1 MDISSPFCLGGC
13 TCDVQG
19 LKEGKKRRERAFLP
33 YPGFRSFNTRSLEEI
48 PIACQVNSLLAK
60 IVDSSSI
67 NAVNFSS
74 ARTTKRLPLSRC
86 ASATKIVRPLE
97 STVETQPHDQPDALS
112 LSAMISQY
120 LMRAREAASSDF
132 GAFCTTFG

>member
-1 MDISSPFCLGGC
+1 MDISSPFSLGGC
-13 TCDVQG
+13 PCDFQG

-48 PIACQVNSLLAK
+48 PIACQANSLLAK

-74 ARTTKRLPLSRC
+74 GRTTKRLPLSRC
-86 ASATKIVRPLE
+86 ASAIQIMR
-97 STVETQPHDQPDALS
+97 PHDPALKSNFARLASS
-112 LSAMISQY
+112 L
-120 LMRAREAASSDF
+120 LMRCHENQFPLQRR
-132 GAFCTTFG
+132 